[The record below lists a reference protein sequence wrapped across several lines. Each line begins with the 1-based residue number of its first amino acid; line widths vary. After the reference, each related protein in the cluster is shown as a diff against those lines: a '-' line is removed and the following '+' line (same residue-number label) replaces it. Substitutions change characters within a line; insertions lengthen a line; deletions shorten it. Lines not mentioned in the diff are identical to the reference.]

1 MSNDACVSIHHI
13 CIKLFIQSKTT
24 IMTTIFKPVLLL
36 LIMLLGVC
44 ASCSNDDDAISG
56 GEQKNDIVTA
66 EDLSAYL
73 EDIVDSNAV
82 PGFSV
87 NVSLGNAIAFQESF
101 GYANIANQ
109 IPYTNQTLNNLASV
123 SKTFLGAATAKAIEQ
138 GYFTLETNIN
148 DVLPVAVINPKQP
161 NGSIKIKHLATHT
174 SGIVDVPST
183 YIASNYYI
191 LPGEDVSTTIGSI
204 LVNDLGMQQME
215 QVDLDDYLLEI
226 FDEDGDLYN
235 LDNYLD
241 ALPGE
246 TWAYSN
252 DATTLL
258 GYIIEYVSGESYDDY
273 VVNNILNPLQMFNS
287 TLDMDAVDF
296 QNMATQ
302 YYDANSPFPRYG
314 NHGYVEGGLHSN
326 SDDMSKYLLD
336 MMRGARGESGVL
348 FSETY
353 YDLLFEERLVEG
365 LVPSQFAE
373 NHSLFWY
380 MKDGNLVH
388 GGNSLGVSTHLQLRQ
403 DGSSGF
409 FIISNMD
416 GTFNENDLKWETV
429 KERISEAIE
438 EYISNN

>member
-1 MSNDACVSIHHI
+1 
-13 CIKLFIQSKTT
+13 
-24 IMTTIFKPVLLL
+24 MTTIFKPVLLL
-36 LIMLLGVC
+36 IMVLGLFT
-44 ASCSNDDDAISG
+44 SCSNDDDAISG
-56 GEQKNDIVTA
+56 NEQRDPIVTA
-66 EDLSAYL
+66 EDLSTYL
-73 EDIVDSNAV
+73 EHVANTNEI

-87 NVSLGNAIAFQESF
+87 NVVMGNSNIFQESF

-109 IPYTNQTLNNLASV
+109 IPYANHTLNNLASI

-138 GYFTLETNIN
+138 GFFSLETNIN

-161 NGSIKIKHLATHT
+161 SGTIKIKHLVTHT

-191 LPGEDVSTTIGSI
+191 LPGENVNTTIGNI
-204 LVNDLGMQQME
+204 LVNDLGIQQME
-215 QVDLDDYLLEI
+215 QVALDEYLLEI
-226 FDEDGDLYN
+226 FDHDGSLYN

-246 TWAYSN
+246 VWSYSN
-252 DATTLL
+252 DASSLL

-273 VVNNILNPLQMFNS
+273 VANNILIPLQMFDS
-287 TLDMDAVDF
+287 TFDMDAINF

-302 YYDANSPFPRYG
+302 YYDVNSPFPRYG

-336 MMRGARGESGVL
+336 MIKGARGESGVL
-348 FSETY
+348 FSQLY
-353 YDLLFEERLVEG
+353 YDLLFEEQLDNG
-365 LVPSQFAE
+365 LVPNEFAE
-373 NHSLFWY
+373 NHGLFWY
-380 MKDGNLVH
+380 MKDGNLMH

-409 FIISNMD
+409 FVISNMD
-416 GTFNENDLKWETV
+416 GTFNENDSKWETV
-429 KERISEAIE
+429 KGRISEAIE
-438 EYISNN
+438 EFISNY

>member
-1 MSNDACVSIHHI
+1 
-13 CIKLFIQSKTT
+13 
-24 IMTTIFKPVLLL
+24 MTTISKQLVLLL
-36 LIMLLGVC
+36 ILLLGIFT
-44 ASCSNDDDAISG
+44 SCSNDDDAISG
-56 GEQKNDIVTA
+56 GQQRDPIVTA

-73 EDIVDSNAV
+73 EHLANTNAV

-87 NVSLGNAIAFQESF
+87 NVSLGNTIAFQESF

-109 IPYTNQTLNNLASV
+109 TPYTNQTLNNLASV

-161 NGSIKIKHLATHT
+161 NGSIKIKHLVTHT

-183 YIASNYYI
+183 YVASNYYI
-191 LPGEDVSTTIGSI
+191 LPGEDVTTSIGSI
-204 LVNDLGMQQME
+204 LVNDLGMQQMQ
-215 QVDLDDYLLEI
+215 QVALGDYLLEI

-273 VVNNILNPLQMFNS
+273 VANHILNPLQMFNS
-287 TLDMDAVDF
+287 TFDMDAVNF
-296 QNMATQ
+296 QIMATQ
-302 YYDANSPFPRYG
+302 YYDANSAFPRYG

-353 YDLLFEERLVEG
+353 YDLLFEEQLADG
-365 LVPSQFAE
+365 IVPHQFAE
-373 NHSLFWY
+373 NHGLFWY
-380 MKDGNLVH
+380 MKDGNLMH

-416 GTFNENDLKWETV
+416 GTFNENDIKWETV
-429 KERISEAIE
+429 KTGISDAIE
-438 EYISNN
+438 EFISNN